1 MVRLHLEYANSVW
14 SPYKLGDIK
23 EIEKVQKR
31 ATKLVMNLKN
41 MLYIDRLQHLK
52 LTTLKYRKL
61 WQDMIEVFF
70 TARHYAKRGIWRH
83 RVSLSVSV
91 CVLCVCHTPVLY
103 QNG

>member
-1 MVRLHLEYANSVW
+1 MVRPHLEYTNSVW

-52 LTTLKYRKL
+52 LPTLKYRKL
-61 WQDMIEVFF
+61 
-70 TARHYAKRGIWRH
+70 
-83 RVSLSVSV
+83 
-91 CVLCVCHTPVLY
+91 
-103 QNG
+103 